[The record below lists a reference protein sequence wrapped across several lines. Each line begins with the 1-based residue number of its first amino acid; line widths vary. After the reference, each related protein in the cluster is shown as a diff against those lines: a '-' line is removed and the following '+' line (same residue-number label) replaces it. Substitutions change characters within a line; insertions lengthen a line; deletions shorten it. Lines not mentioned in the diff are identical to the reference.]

1 MNSGRIF
8 TKLVS
13 LLTMALYLF
22 VGGVNGVPF
31 AGEPYAPENAEE
43 IRLNAVLTAD
53 IHVDSDP
60 LHPRN
65 VLLMK
70 LLRGIARSEAPV
82 DALILAGDSAN
93 LAEQREYGFLE
104 AILRLYN
111 KTGTVIPSMGNH
123 DSGSTS
129 MGKDCEKTFET
140 ACGNFRAFQR
150 FCGIE
155 SDTVYCVRIVNGYH
169 FIVIGTDEMLD
180 SGDPV
185 LHEEQLDW
193 LDARLADAARSGK
206 PVFIVGHE
214 PIYFNGRFTD
224 EYRLSDG
231 TPAGLEKLIRKYTD
245 AGTVALFI
253 GGHRHDPFSESC
265 FMNPSEN
272 FYCINLPTP
281 TKNDDDTGRNGD
293 AAALEVYD
301 DRIVI
306 RPRNYISG
314 EWYVY
319 SFTIPLQ
326 QRTAGT

>member
-1 MNSGRIF
+1 MKTSGISL
-8 TKLVS
+8 KVIA
-13 LLTMALYLF
+13 LLTMILYLF
-22 VGGVNGVPF
+22 VGGVNGVMF
-31 AGEPYAPENAEE
+31 AGKRYAPEDAAG

-70 LLRGIARSEAPV
+70 LLKGIGKSTAPV

-93 LAEQREYGFLE
+93 LAEQKEYGFLE

-111 KTGTVIPSMGNH
+111 KTGCVVPSMGNH

-140 ACGNFRAFQR
+140 ASGNFRDFQC

-155 SDTVYCVRIVNGYH
+155 SDTNYYVRIVNGYH
-169 FIVIGTDEMLD
+169 FIVIATDEMLD

-185 LHEEQLDW
+185 LHEAQLLWFDE
-193 LDARLADAARSGK
+193 RLAEAAQSGK

-214 PIYFNGRFTD
+214 PIYFNGQFTD
-224 EYRLSDG
+224 EYVLSDG
-231 TPAGLEKLIRKYTD
+231 SPSGIEQIIQKYTG
-245 AGTVALFI
+245 AGTVVLFI

-272 FYCINLPTP
+272 FYCLNLPTS
-281 TKNDDDTGRNGD
+281 TKNEDDTEKNGE
-293 AAALEVYD
+293 AAALEVYED
-301 DRIVI
+301 KMVI

-314 EWYVY
+314 EWYAYRFEV
-319 SFTIPLQ
+319 PLKQ
-326 QRTAGT
+326 NTQGT

>member
-1 MNSGRIF
+1 MKSSAVFVKLTALF
-8 TKLVS
+8 T
-13 LLTMALYLF
+13 LLLYLF
-22 VGGVNGVPF
+22 VGGANGVLF
-31 AGEPYAPENAEE
+31 AGERYAPENARE

-93 LAEQREYGFLE
+93 LAEEKEYGFLE
-104 AILRLYN
+104 SILRLYN

-140 ACGNFRAFQR
+140 ACGNFNAFQR

-155 SDTVYCVRIVNGYH
+155 SDTVYYVRIVNGYH

-180 SGDPV
+180 SGAPV
-185 LHEEQLDW
+185 LHEAQLEW
-193 LDARLADAARSGK
+193 LDARLAEAAESGK
-206 PVFIVGHE
+206 PVFIVGHH
-214 PIYFNGRFTD
+214 PIYINGRFTND
-224 EYRLSDG
+224 YILSDG
-231 TPAGLEKLIRKYTD
+231 TPSGIEKLIQKYTD

-253 GGHRHDPFSESC
+253 GGHRHDPFSESS

-272 FYCINLPTP
+272 FYCINLPTS
-281 TKNDDDTGRNGD
+281 TKNDDDTSKNGE
-293 AAALEVYD
+293 AAALEVYED
-301 DRIVI
+301 KLVV
-306 RPRNYISG
+306 RPRNYIAG
-314 EWYVY
+314 AWYDY
-319 SFTIPLQ
+319 QFEIPLQ
-326 QRTAGT
+326 